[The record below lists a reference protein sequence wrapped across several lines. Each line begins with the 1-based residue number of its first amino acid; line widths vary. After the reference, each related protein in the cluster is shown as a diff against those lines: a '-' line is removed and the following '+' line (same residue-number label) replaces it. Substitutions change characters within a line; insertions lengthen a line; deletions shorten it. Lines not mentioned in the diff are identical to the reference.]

1 MTDGRIG
8 GAYHHVRGLF
18 GSWPGLRLPF
28 RRSATG
34 LAKPS
39 GILKP
44 FGKAERR
51 WYKPGPSWLLV
62 SLLLLFCLIYGFAF
76 AILAPYI
83 VVPFAIP
90 ILVVLLL
97 IIWAMP
103 DAAAPARMLN
113 FFFFSFFIG
122 LVIWPNYLSISLPGL
137 PWISVIRLTVFPMTL
152 LLLYCVSVS
161 QEFRDKLGNVVSSIP
176 YLWQAITA
184 MAVIYTVSVGFSAEP
199 VNSLSKLV
207 VVQTQWTAIF
217 FVACYVFLKPGRAMK
232 WAACIWI
239 MAVWVS
245 AVGILEGRL
254 GYVPWRSHIP
264 AIFQINDPVVQRYLA
279 GGQRSATGIHRVQ
292 SIFTISL
299 SFAEYLCLSLPFA
312 MHFMRSEFR
321 WIVRAIAAM
330 TIPLT
335 LYAIILADAR
345 LGFVGFLITIMALI
359 FIWTYRRRQANKNNP
374 LWTGIIVAYPVFFC
388 LMVAATFFVGRLRA
402 RVWGNGPQ
410 QFSTQS
416 RIEQMHL
423 GIPKIL
429 SHPWGYGLTQAN
441 DTLGFVDVGGFATID
456 SYYLTAGL
464 EYGILGFLIYF
475 GTLLVAIYF
484 AGKRSLSSGPLEGEY
499 ALLIPASVT
508 LLNFVVIKSV
518 YSQQD
523 NHPIVFMVL
532 GMIAA
537 LLWRVQKESG
547 GPSPKSQTC
556 AVK

>member
-1 MTDGRIG
+1 MTDGRIA
-8 GAYHHVRGLF
+8 GAYQQVRGLF
-18 GSWPGLRLPF
+18 GSWPGFRIPLRRP
-28 RRSATG
+28 RHDAV
-34 LAKPS
+34 KPP

-44 FGKAERR
+44 FAKASRG
-51 WYKPGPSWLLV
+51 WYRPSRSWFLIP
-62 SLLLLFCLIYGFAF
+62 LLLLFCLIYGFAF

-90 ILVVLLL
+90 ILIVLLL

-103 DAAAPARMLN
+103 DAAAPTRTLN

-161 QEFRDKLGNVVSSIP
+161 QEFRDKLGAAVSTIP
-176 YLWQAITA
+176 HLWQAITA
-184 MAVIYTVSVGFSAEP
+184 MAVIYTVSVAFSAQP
-199 VNSLSKLV
+199 IASLSKLV

-232 WAACIWI
+232 WATCFWI
-239 MAVWVS
+239 MAIWVS
-245 AVGILEGRL
+245 MVGVLEGRL
-254 GYVPWRSHIP
+254 GYIPWRSHIP
-264 AIFQINDPVVQRYLA
+264 AIFQINDPVVERYLA

-321 WIVRAIAAM
+321 WIVRLIAAL
-330 TIPLT
+330 TVPLT

-345 LGFVGFLITIMALI
+345 LGFVGFLITLMALI
-359 FIWTYRRRQANKNNP
+359 FIWAYRRRQASRNNP
-374 LWTGIIVAYPVFFC
+374 IWTGIIVAYPIFFC

-416 RIEQMHL
+416 RIEQFHL

-456 SYYLTAGL
+456 SYYLTAAL
-464 EYGILGFLIYF
+464 EYGLLGFLLYF
-475 GTLLVAIYF
+475 GTILIAIYF
-484 AGKRSLSSGPLEGEY
+484 AGKRSLSSAPLDGEY
-499 ALLIPASVT
+499 ALLIPASIT

-537 LLWRVQKESG
+537 LLWRLQKEARTS
-547 GPSPKSQTC
+547 SSKSQVG
-556 AVK
+556 ASR